1 MARKE
6 HQTTPVVTD
15 GILYTDDEHTGL
27 RVGSAAWF
35 TWLAAGRTFYLSDP
49 GITLRNEPR
58 RNGYYWYAYKRIDRK
73 LLKRYAGRADTLTVD
88 TLAGLFSP
96 VEKC

>member
-1 MARKE
+1 MPRKE
-6 HQTTPVVTD
+6 HQNTPVVTD

-35 TWLAAGRTFYLSDP
+35 TWLEHGRTFYLDAP

-58 RNGYYWYAYKRIDRK
+58 RNGRYWYAYKRSGGK
-73 LLKRYAGRADTLTVD
+73 LLKRYAGRSDALTVD
-88 TLAGLFSP
+88 GLAGIAGRF
-96 VEKC
+96 